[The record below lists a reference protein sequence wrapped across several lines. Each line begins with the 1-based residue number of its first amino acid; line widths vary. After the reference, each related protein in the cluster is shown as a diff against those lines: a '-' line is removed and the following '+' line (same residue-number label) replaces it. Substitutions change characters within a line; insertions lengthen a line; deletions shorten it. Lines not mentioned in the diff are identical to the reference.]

1 MVIHEFSGDDIAR
14 FRQKALSE
22 PEVMDLVVAR
32 LREIAMLEGHSY
44 GAVRLARE
52 ALRALGA
59 ADVPLSRSE
68 ILRLKQAK
76 DNGGVSRSLSGDRQ
90 PSLSGKQ
97 RLSAVQG
104 AGPRVGGGGRLPPR

>member
-1 MVIHEFSGDDIAR
+1 MVIQEFSGDDIER
-14 FRQKALSE
+14 FRQKARSQ
-22 PEVMDLVVAR
+22 PEIMDLVVAR
-32 LREIAMLEGHSY
+32 LREIAIFEGHSY

-76 DNGGVSRSLSGDRQ
+76 DNGGVKKLSD
-90 PSLSGKQ
+90 L
-97 RLSAVQG
+97 
-104 AGPRVGGGGRLPPR
+104 